1 MIVPLLLCLASGIG
15 LALAVALPGWQ
26 DWVMLAG
33 PMLLASAWLLLRAG
47 LTRGAADRGRA
58 APSIHQQVPAQTGP
72 PRHGLFARKQ
82 APPKYVVIDGSNVM
96 HWKDNVPQ
104 IDSVRAVVDKLTA
117 AGFAPGV
124 VFDANAGYKLMGK
137 YKHDYAFSK
146 LLGLPHNRVLVVA
159 KGTPA
164 DPVILASAREL
175 GARIV
180 SNDRFRD
187 WAETHPEVSVP
198 GHVIAGGYRDGQVW
212 LDMA

>member
-1 MIVPLLLCLASGIG
+1 
-15 LALAVALPGWQ
+15 
-26 DWVMLAG
+26 
-33 PMLLASAWLLLRAG
+33 
-47 LTRGAADRGRA
+47 
-58 APSIHQQVPAQTGP
+58 
-72 PRHGLFARKQ
+72 
-82 APPKYVVIDGSNVM
+82 M

-117 AGFAPGV
+117 AGYAPGV

-137 YKHDYAFSK
+137 YKHDRALGK
-146 LLGLPHNRVLVVA
+146 LLGLPQDRVMVVA

-164 DPVILASAREL
+164 DPVILASARDL

-187 WAETHPEVSVP
+187 WAETHPEVGVP

-212 LDMA
+212 LDMV

>member
-1 MIVPLLLCLASGIG
+1 MVVPFFLCLASVLG
-15 LALAVALPGWQ
+15 LALAVMLPGWQ
-26 DWVMLAG
+26 DWGMLAG

-47 LTRGAADRGRA
+47 WARRAMARGRD
-58 APSIHQQVPAQTGP
+58 AQAVSRQISTQAGR
-72 PRHGLFARKQ
+72 PRRGLFARQQ
-82 APPKYVVIDGSNVM
+82 APPKYVVVDGSNVM

-117 AGFAPGV
+117 AGYAPGV

-137 YKHDYAFSK
+137 YKHDHALGK
-146 LLGLPHNRVLVVA
+146 LLGLPGDRVMVVA

-164 DPVILASAREL
+164 DPVILASAKAL

-187 WAETHPEVSVP
+187 WAEMHPEVSLP

>member
-1 MIVPLLLCLASGIG
+1 MIVPFLLCLISGIG
-15 LALAVALPGWQ
+15 LGLAIVLPGLQ
-26 DWVMLAG
+26 DWAMLAG
-33 PMLLASAWLLLRAG
+33 PMLLASAWLLLRARYG
-47 LTRGAADRGRA
+47 AGRCGAGEGAYLGPHSTRLAK
-58 APSIHQQVPAQTGP
+58 TGP
-72 PRHGLFARKQ
+72 PRRGLFPRTQ
-82 APPKYVVIDGSNVM
+82 PKYVVIDGSNVM

-104 IDSVRAVVDKLTA
+104 IETVQAVVSKLTQ
-117 AGFAPGV
+117 AGYAPGV
-124 VFDANAGYKLMGK
+124 VFDANAGYKLMGE
-137 YKHDYAFSK
+137 YKHDHALGK
-146 LLGLPHNRVLVVA
+146 LLGLPRDRVMVVA

-187 WAETHPEVSVP
+187 WAETHPEVATP

>member
-15 LALAVALPGWQ
+15 LVLAVVLPGWQ
-26 DWVMLAG
+26 DLGMLVG
-33 PMLLASAWLLLRAG
+33 PALLASAWLLLRAA
-47 LTRGAADRGRA
+47 LVRGAAERGREA
-58 APSIHQQVPAQTGP
+58 YSIHRQVSAQTGP
-72 PRHGLFARKQ
+72 PRRGVFARKQ
-82 APPKYVVIDGSNVM
+82 SPPKYVVVDGSNVM
-96 HWKDNVPQ
+96 HWKDNLPQ

-117 AGFAPGV
+117 AGYAPGV

-137 YKHDYAFSK
+137 YKHDHALGK
-146 LLGLPHNRVLVVA
+146 LLGLPRDRVMVVD

-164 DPVILASAREL
+164 DPVILASAKAL

-187 WAETHPEVSVP
+187 WAETHPEVRVP

>member
-1 MIVPLLLCLASGIG
+1 MIVPLFLCLLAGAG
-15 LALAVALPGWQ
+15 LALAAVLPGFQ
-26 DWVMLAG
+26 DLVMLAG
-33 PMLLASAWLLLRAG
+33 PALLASVWLLLRSWFA
-47 LTRGAADRGRA
+47 RA
-58 APSIHQQVPAQTGP
+58 AQDAGREAYAITRQISAQTGP
-72 PRHGLFARKQ
+72 PRRGVFARK
-82 APPKYVVIDGSNVM
+82 PPPLKYVVVDGSNVM

-104 IDSVRAVVDKLTA
+104 IESVRAVVDSLTA
-117 AGFAPGV
+117 AGYAPGV

-137 YKHDYAFSK
+137 YKHDYAFGK
-146 LLGLPHNRVLVVA
+146 LLGLPGDRVMVVD

-164 DPVILASAREL
+164 DPVILASARAL

-187 WAETHPEVSVP
+187 WAETHPEVRVP

>member
-1 MIVPLLLCLASGIG
+1 MFAPLLLCLASVI
-15 LALAVALPGWQ
+15 AFAVAVVLPGWQ

-47 LTRGAADRGRA
+47 LARGAADRGLEAYSVHR
-58 APSIHQQVPAQTGP
+58 QVSELTGP
-72 PRHGLFARKQ
+72 PRRGVFARKQ
-82 APPKYVVIDGSNVM
+82 TPPRYVVVDGSNVM

-104 IDSVRAVVDKLTA
+104 IESVRAVVSQLTA
-117 AGFAPGV
+117 AGYAPGV

-137 YKHDYAFSK
+137 YRHDDALGK
-146 LLGLPHNRVLVVA
+146 LLGLPQDRVMVVN
-159 KGTPA
+159 KGMPA
-164 DPVILASAREL
+164 DPVILASAKAL

-187 WAETHPEVSVP
+187 WADTHPEVRVP
-198 GHVIAGGYRDGQVW
+198 GHVIAGGYRNGQVW

>member
-1 MIVPLLLCLASGIG
+1 MIVPLLLCVASGIG

-26 DWVMLAG
+26 DLAMLAG
-33 PMLLASAWLLLRAG
+33 PMLLASVWLLLRAG
-47 LTRGAADRGRA
+47 LARGAADRGLEA
-58 APSIHQQVPAQTGP
+58 HSIHRQISELTDP
-72 PRHGLFARKQ
+72 PRRGVFAGKQ
-82 APPKYVVIDGSNVM
+82 SPPKYVVVDGSNVM

-117 AGFAPGV
+117 AGYAPGV

-137 YKHDYAFSK
+137 YKHDHALGK
-146 LLGLPHNRVLVVA
+146 LLGLPQDRVTVVD
-159 KGTPA
+159 KGMPA
-164 DPVILASAREL
+164 DPVILASAKAL

-187 WAETHPEVSVP
+187 WAKTHPEVHVP

>member
-1 MIVPLLLCLASGIG
+1 MVAPLFLCLASVIG
-15 LALAVALPGWQ
+15 LTVAVALPGWH
-26 DWVMLAG
+26 DLAMLFG

-47 LTRGAADRGRA
+47 LARRAITRDRDGDAISRHI
-58 APSIHQQVPAQTGP
+58 SAQIGP
-72 PRHGLFARKQ
+72 PRRGVFARQQ
-82 APPKYVVIDGSNVM
+82 APPKYVVVDGSNVM

-104 IDSVRAVVDKLTA
+104 LATVQAVVSKLTD
-117 AGFAPGV
+117 AGYAPGV

-137 YKHDYAFSK
+137 YKHDHALGK
-146 LLGLPHNRVLVVA
+146 LLGLPGDRVMVVA

-187 WAETHPEVSVP
+187 WAETHPEVRVP